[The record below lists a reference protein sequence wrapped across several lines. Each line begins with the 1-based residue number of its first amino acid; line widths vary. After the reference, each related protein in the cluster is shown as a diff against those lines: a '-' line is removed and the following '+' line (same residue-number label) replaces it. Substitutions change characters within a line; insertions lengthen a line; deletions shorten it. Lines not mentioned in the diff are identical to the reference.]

1 MKKILFY
8 LLSATFILSCAP
20 KSYKIE
26 GEVQIRELSGK
37 TILIKERINRVWTA
51 LDSVKIENGSFHFQ
65 GSCDTAKIAF
75 LCFEL
80 PSGEKV
86 RRPFVLENGKI
97 EVLIDTLNNIQFQ
110 GTQQNEILQKYFS
123 EKKSFYIS
131 AENTYKALSDSSV
144 GSQQRLE
151 LEKEVKNLEK
161 KEVEIDKKYAAEY
174 VNTVAGTYIFE
185 SSFYSMT
192 IEEKE
197 KIIGLM
203 NDLTKKRTR
212 VIEIIQGIETE
223 KKTAKG
229 QVFIDIKLPS
239 TNGDSIALS
248 SLIGKTDYV
257 LIDFWAS
264 WCGPCMQSLPELK
277 SFYNKYKNSKIEI
290 FGVSLDDDAAAWKGT
305 VEKQKLIW
313 KHVSDL
319 QGWKSEGAKKYAIS
333 SIPAT
338 ILINKQGIIEGRNLS
353 LTEIENL
360 FRKSG
365 K

>member
-65 GSCDTAKIAF
+65 GNCDTAKIAF

-123 EKKSFYIS
+123 EKKNFYIS

-144 GSQQRLE
+144 GSQQRAE
-151 LEKEVKNLEK
+151 LEKEVKKLEK
-161 KEVEIDKKYAAEY
+161 NEVEIDKKYAAEY
-174 VNTVAGTYIFE
+174 INTVAGNYIFE
-185 SSFYSMT
+185 SSFYNMT
-192 IEEKE
+192 IGEKE

-203 NDLTKKRTR
+203 NDQTRKRTR
-212 VIEIIQGIETE
+212 IVEIIQGIETE

-229 QVFIDIKLPS
+229 QAFIDIKLPS
-239 TNGDSIALS
+239 IKGDSVALS

-277 SFYNKYKNSKIEI
+277 SFYDKYKNSKIEI
-290 FGVSLDDDAAAWKGT
+290 LGVSLDDNETAWKGT
-305 VEKQKLIW
+305 VEKQKLSW

-360 FRKSG
+360 FLKSG